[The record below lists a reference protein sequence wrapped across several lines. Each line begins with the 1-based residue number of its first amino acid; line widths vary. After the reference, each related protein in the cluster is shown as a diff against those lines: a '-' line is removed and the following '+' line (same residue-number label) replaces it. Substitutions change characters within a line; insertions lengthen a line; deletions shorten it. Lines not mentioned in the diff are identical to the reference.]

1 MYSEIKWELPRFF
14 CFVVSFFFFISIPC
28 FYLIDVIPSCV
39 DLFFGLGFVFFSIR
53 IVQGN

>member
-1 MYSEIKWELPRFF
+1 MGITSVLLF
-14 CFVVSFFFFISIPC
+14 CGFFFFFSFLISIPC